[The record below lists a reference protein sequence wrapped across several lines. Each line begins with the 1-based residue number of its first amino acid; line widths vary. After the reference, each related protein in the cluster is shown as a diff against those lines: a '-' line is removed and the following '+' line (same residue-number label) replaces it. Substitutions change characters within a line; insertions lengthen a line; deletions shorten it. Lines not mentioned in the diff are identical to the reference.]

1 MIDYSRITK
10 KKKKIE
16 IIYSY
21 SVIFIKNYYFKLII
35 FVERMLKMA
44 FFLKD

>member
-1 MIDYSRITK
+1 MIDYSRIT
-10 KKKKIE
+10 KKKIE

>member
-1 MIDYSRITK
+1 MIDYSRIT